1 MQIRACYT
9 GQVRFLLPVVGKQ
22 RYQERLDVP
31 KSRFISFCDPTDVC
45 KKGVATNMQIRA
57 CYAGK
62 SGFYSRSSGS
72 KIPRKTRCPK
82 NQDTCLLRWP
92 SRVSTAGRRE
102 IKIPRCPK
110 NSDSYYSVIRRTCA
124 KKVLEQTCRYVPVTL
139 AKSGFYCWSSGNKD
153 TKKD

>member
-82 NQDTCLLRWP
+82 NQD
-92 SRVSTAGRRE
+92 
-102 IKIPRCPK
+102 
-110 NSDSYYSVIRRTCA
+110 SYYSVIRRTCA

>member
-82 NQDTCLLRWP
+82 NQD
-92 SRVSTAGRRE
+92 
-102 IKIPRCPK
+102 
-110 NSDSYYSVIRRTCA
+110 SYYSVIQRTCA
-124 KKVLEQTCRYVPVTL
+124 KRGVGTNMQIRACYTGRVSATVLLVVGKQRYQERLDVPKIQSESRG
-139 AKSGFYCWSSGNKD
+139 A
-153 TKKD
+153 